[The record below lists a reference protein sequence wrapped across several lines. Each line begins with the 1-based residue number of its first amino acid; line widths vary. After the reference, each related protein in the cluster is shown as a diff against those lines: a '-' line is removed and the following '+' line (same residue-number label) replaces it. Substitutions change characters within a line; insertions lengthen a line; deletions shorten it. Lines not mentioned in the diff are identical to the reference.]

1 MTNKNKKNGR
11 SYKILRDYVKNVSEQ
26 TATQLD
32 LAIGE
37 AIGQSEKTIQNIS
50 AGRRQFKWGEA
61 KKAAEEFSLYV
72 SEERDKRMLYP
83 LIRNFLCEYGLHD
96 PNAEVS
102 EDDIDSYV
110 TDLLG
115 IQDNST
121 LDTTVTQTRY
131 NSLPELLFTGTII
144 RTELKNRIGSAI
156 KDQKIIFLS
165 GLTGTG
171 KSFIAKTVAQEYF
184 DKKNDDY
191 KLAIWCSCED
201 GTTTVNDIIGNVLV
215 ACGVKNTG
223 NMTKDDKFKVT
234 EDYMEQCKGIL
245 VIDGFERI
253 STRGNDAMEV
263 IRFITEK
270 VPKNWIIIVTC
281 SNRLSLYRK
290 SIKVANRFREVK
302 VEKLS
307 YEDWV
312 ELSNVRAESM
322 GDIKEAKEAFPDLD
336 KWC

>member
-171 KSFIAKTVAQEYF
+171 KSFIAKTVAQE
-184 DKKNDDY
+184 
-191 KLAIWCSCED
+191 
-201 GTTTVNDIIGNVLV
+201 
-215 ACGVKNTG
+215 
-223 NMTKDDKFKVT
+223 
-234 EDYMEQCKGIL
+234 
-245 VIDGFERI
+245 
-253 STRGNDAMEV
+253 
-263 IRFITEK
+263 
-270 VPKNWIIIVTC
+270 
-281 SNRLSLYRK
+281 
-290 SIKVANRFREVK
+290 
-302 VEKLS
+302 
-307 YEDWV
+307 
-312 ELSNVRAESM
+312 
-322 GDIKEAKEAFPDLD
+322 
-336 KWC
+336 

>member
-11 SYKILRDYVKNVSEQ
+11 SYKILRDYVKNVSGQ

-61 KKAAEEFSLYV
+61 KKAAEEFSLHV
-72 SEERDKRMLYP
+72 SEESDKRVLYP
-83 LIRNFLCEYGLHD
+83 LIKNFLCDYGFHD

-102 EDDIDSYV
+102 ENDIDSYV

-121 LDTTVTQTRY
+121 LDTIVTQTRY

-144 RTELKNRIGSAI
+144 RTELKKRIGSAI

-171 KSFIAKTVAQEYF
+171 KSFIAKTVAQE
-184 DKKNDDY
+184 
-191 KLAIWCSCED
+191 
-201 GTTTVNDIIGNVLV
+201 
-215 ACGVKNTG
+215 
-223 NMTKDDKFKVT
+223 
-234 EDYMEQCKGIL
+234 
-245 VIDGFERI
+245 
-253 STRGNDAMEV
+253 
-263 IRFITEK
+263 
-270 VPKNWIIIVTC
+270 
-281 SNRLSLYRK
+281 
-290 SIKVANRFREVK
+290 
-302 VEKLS
+302 
-307 YEDWV
+307 
-312 ELSNVRAESM
+312 
-322 GDIKEAKEAFPDLD
+322 
-336 KWC
+336 